1 MPLNATSPD
10 VPIACN
16 LSERDF
22 ARRGQELAETL
33 FAGVREIRE
42 LPDGYAFR
50 FPTDDGW
57 LPRLAAFAETERR
70 CCPFFAFEIAVE
82 PNGGPVWLRLRGGE
96 GVKAFVAD
104 TFVAADS
111 SDGSA

>member
-1 MPLNATSPD
+1 MHLNATSPD

-33 FAGVREIRE
+33 FAGVREVRE

-50 FPTDDGW
+50 CPTDAGGLRW
-57 LPRLAAFAETERR
+57 GAAFAETAGR
-70 CCPFFAFEIAVE
+70 CGPFFAFEIAVE
-82 PNGGPVWLRLRGGE
+82 PKGGRVGLRVRGGA
-96 GVKAFVAD
+96 GVMGFVAD
-104 TFVAADS
+104 PLVAADS
-111 SDGSA
+111 GDGTA